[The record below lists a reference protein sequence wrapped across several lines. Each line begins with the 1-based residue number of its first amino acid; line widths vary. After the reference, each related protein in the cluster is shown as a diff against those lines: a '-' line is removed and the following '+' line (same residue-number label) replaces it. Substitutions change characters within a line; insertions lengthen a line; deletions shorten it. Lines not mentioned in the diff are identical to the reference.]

1 MCRVASTHMSAEECK
16 GLQQNV
22 ASELQSSKAWKAS
35 EKLLCSS
42 GDWKAAVV
50 MYKKQGM
57 WEEALRVAKSQ
68 GGLPAWRNIALLWA
82 MELGGQAAVKLL
94 DRLALLEFAIEHA
107 CDNYQVKLN
116 YAPRFHFFLQK
127 FMIFIGC

>member
-1 MCRVASTHMSAEECK
+1 
-16 GLQQNV
+16 
-22 ASELQSSKAWKAS
+22 
-35 EKLLCSS
+35 
-42 GDWKAAVV
+42 